1 MAESSLD
8 IYSRLRV
15 RATTFERLLHVFND
29 LSDRRRVY
37 DEVLDIADEAVPS
50 EAASLLLIT
59 GEDGEMTF
67 VAATGPV
74 KDKIRGMKLAAG
86 QGIAGACARDRVPI
100 AVSDVQM
107 EPRFAREVS
116 TALGFE
122 TRSLLAVPVLV
133 HGDLAGVLELVNK
146 KGSDDWMR
154 NDVELVERIARVIG
168 TLVNLL
174 G

>member
-1 MAESSLD
+1 MTDSSLD

-15 RATTFERLLHVFND
+15 RATTLDRLLHVFND

-67 VAATGPV
+67 VSATGPV
-74 KDKIRGMKLAAG
+74 AEKIRGMKLPSG
-86 QGIAGACARDRVPI
+86 VGIAGACARDRVPI
-100 AVSDVQM
+100 AVSDVQS
-107 EPRFAREVS
+107 EPRFAKQVS
-116 TALGFE
+116 DALGFE

-133 HGDLAGVLELVNK
+133 RGDLAGVLELVNK
-146 KGSDDWMR
+146 KGSDEWSRHDI
-154 NDVELVERIARVIG
+154 ELIERVARVIG